1 MRAISAI
8 FITWD
13 KSPGGAVIPKNHST
27 TGGIIYVL
35 RSKSDL
41 PVVAQ
46 NRDLLLKFGL
56 TGGSVKKRAAN
67 AKLGPTFL
75 MADVEIVTTY
85 ELYNINRV
93 TLENLPHRIFEGARL
108 DIETKDRFGH
118 PSRLRNGF
126 GSRCAP

>member
-1 MRAISAI
+1 LRFHPATFWAW
-8 FITWD
+8 FWFTW
-13 KSPGGAVIPKNHST
+13 SQCRP
-27 TGGIIYVL
+27 
-35 RSKSDL
+35 DL

-93 TLENLPHRIFEGARL
+93 TLENLPHRIFEGACL

-126 GSRCAP
+126 WSRCAP